1 MSLQKPA
8 NVRGWTRII
17 SLKSFKARMT
27 VMFLFIALVPMLFS
41 TIFSSYYLN
50 KVVTDEVHSK
60 EESVLKTNVT
70 AIDYSIQR
78 QISILNE
85 LLKFDEIKSGN
96 EQEIVKTLK
105 KFEQANK
112 DVEQYIYVNK
122 DDMALTS
129 TGQKISVADRD
140 YVKQAKQTKKPVST
154 DLLVSKSTGNHI
166 VVLFVPLLDD
176 KQNYIGGVSSPI
188 STDNLTIYTK
198 TIQIGESGYG
208 YLMSPSG
215 AFLTH
220 PDADKMGKT
229 IENVFT
235 PTEAAKY
242 KETVLKEARG
252 RFEFTGDDGVVKEI
266 SFETIPSTGWRLVTD
281 VVDSEVYSSVKTANK
296 VSIWMAVI
304 TAILV
309 AAISLM
315 VSTTI
320 TKPILAITKAV
331 KKMAQGD
338 LTERLAIKRSDELGE
353 LGGNMNQMLDSFA
366 DIVGKASYTA
376 EQLGA
381 SSEELTAVATESV
394 GISNR
399 IAESIHEVFN
409 ASKSQL
415 QGAEQTSIAMGE
427 MAVGVQRIAE
437 SSSVVTE
444 ASQTSLQEVQQGRD
458 AINQAVQQMKFIH
471 ESVGKSAE
479 DMRDLEQYSHRI
491 GEIVSVISEI
501 TNQTQL
507 LSLNA
512 SIEAARAGEQGRGF
526 AVVANEVKKLAE
538 QSSASAAHIST
549 LIREV
554 QTSTIRA
561 VQAMN
566 KGVMDVGKGSE
577 LIDTAGQVFNRI
589 IVAFQEISNQ
599 IQEVSAASEEMSAG
613 TQEVTASMNE
623 IVHMT
628 KASHDHGQGISE
640 GSKKQLSSMEEIS
653 ASAED
658 LSTMA
663 QELQESLARFKT
675 C

>member
-8 NVRGWTRII
+8 NARGWTRII

-27 VMFLFIALVPMLFS
+27 VMLLFIALVPMLFS

-50 KVVTDEVHSK
+50 NVVTEEVHSK

-70 AIDYSIQR
+70 AIDFSIQR
-78 QISILNE
+78 QMSILNE
-85 LLKFDEIKSGN
+85 ILKFDEIKSGN

-112 DVEQYIYVNK
+112 DVEQYIYINK

-188 STDNLTIYTK
+188 STDNLTVYTK

-220 PDADKMGKT
+220 PDANKMGKT
-229 IENVFT
+229 IESVFT

-242 KETVLKEARG
+242 KETVLKQARG
-252 RFEFTGDDGVVKEI
+252 RFEFKGEDGVVKEI

-281 VVDSEVYSSVKTANK
+281 VVDSEVYGSVKTANK

-304 TAILV
+304 AAILV

-353 LGGNMNQMLDSFA
+353 LGDNMNQMLDSFA

-381 SSEELTAVATESV
+381 SSEELTAVAAESV

-409 ASKSQL
+409 ASKGQL

-538 QSSASAAHIST
+538 QSATSAAHIST

-675 C
+675 R

>member
-1 MSLQKPA
+1 ML
-8 NVRGWTRII
+8 
-17 SLKSFKARMT
+17 
-27 VMFLFIALVPMLFS
+27 LFIALVPMLFS

-50 KVVTDEVHSK
+50 NVVTEEVHSK

-70 AIDYSIQR
+70 AIDFSIQR
-78 QISILNE
+78 QMSILNE
-85 LLKFDEIKSGN
+85 ILKFDEIKSGN

-112 DVEQYIYVNK
+112 DVEQYIYINK

-188 STDNLTIYTK
+188 STDNLTVYTK

-220 PDADKMGKT
+220 PDANKMGKT
-229 IENVFT
+229 IESVFT

-242 KETVLKEARG
+242 KETVLKQARG
-252 RFEFTGDDGVVKEI
+252 RFEFKGEDGVVKEI

-281 VVDSEVYSSVKTANK
+281 VVDSEVYGSVKTANK

-304 TAILV
+304 AAILV

-353 LGGNMNQMLDSFA
+353 LGDNMNQMLDSFA

-381 SSEELTAVATESV
+381 SSEELTAVAAESV

-409 ASKSQL
+409 ASKGQL

-538 QSSASAAHIST
+538 QSATSAAHIST

-675 C
+675 R

>member
-1 MSLQKPA
+1 MSLQKTA
-8 NVRGWTRII
+8 FVRGWARSV

-27 VMFLFIALVPMLFS
+27 VIFLIIALVPMLFS
-41 TIFSSYYLN
+41 TIFSSYYLKN
-50 KVVTDEVHSK
+50 VVTDEVHSK
-60 EESVLKTNVT
+60 EESVLKADAT

-85 LLKFDEIKSGN
+85 ILKFDEIKSGN
-96 EQEIVKTLK
+96 EQEIIKTLK
-105 KFEQANK
+105 KFELANK

-122 DDMALTS
+122 DDIALT
-129 TGQKISVADRD
+129 TAGQKIPVADRD
-140 YVKQAKQTKKPVST
+140 YIKQARQTKKTVSS

-166 VVLFVPLLDD
+166 VVIFVPLLDD
-176 KQNYIGGVSSPI
+176 KQNYIGGVFSPI
-188 STDNLTIYTK
+188 TTDNLAVYTK
-198 TIQIGESGYG
+198 TIQIGKSGYG

-215 AFLTH
+215 ALLTH
-220 PDADKMGKT
+220 PDTDKIGK
-229 IENVFT
+229 NMDSVFT
-235 PTEAAKY
+235 SKEAAQF
-242 KETVLKEARG
+242 KETVLKEERG
-252 RFEFTGDDGVVKEI
+252 RFNFTGEDGVAKELT
-266 SFETIPSTGWRLVTD
+266 FETIPSTGWKLVANM
-281 VVDSEVYSSVKTANK
+281 VNSEVYGSVKTANQ
-296 VSIWMAVI
+296 VSIWLAVL
-304 TAILV
+304 TTILV
-309 AAISLM
+309 AAIALV
-315 VSTTI
+315 VSNSI
-320 TKPILAITKAV
+320 TKPILAITEAV

-338 LTERLAIKRSDELGE
+338 LTPRLAIHRSDELGQ
-353 LGGNMNQMLDSFA
+353 LAGNMNQMLDSFG

-381 SSEELTAVATESV
+381 SSEELTAAAAESV

-409 ASKSQL
+409 ATKGQL
-415 QGAEQTSIAMGE
+415 QGAEQTSTAMGE
-427 MAVGVQRIAE
+427 MAMGVQRIAE

-444 ASQTSLQEVQQGRD
+444 ASQTSLQEVQQGRE
-458 AINQAVQQMKFIH
+458 AIQQAVQQMKFIH
-471 ESVGKSAE
+471 ESVGKSAA
-479 DMRDLEQYSHRI
+479 DLRDLEQYSHKI

-501 TNQTQL
+501 TSQTQL

-538 QSSASAAHIST
+538 QSSSSAAHIST

-554 QTSTIRA
+554 QTSTMRA

-566 KGVMDVGKGSE
+566 KGVIDVGKGSE
-577 LIDTAGQVFNRI
+577 LIDTAGQVFNRVT
-589 IVAFQEISNQ
+589 VAFQEISNQ

-613 TQEVTASMNE
+613 TEEVTASMNE

-640 GSKKQLSSMEEIS
+640 GSKKQLSAMEEIS

-658 LSTMA
+658 LSNMA
-663 QELQESLARFKT
+663 QELQESLARFRT
-675 C
+675 R